1 MFKPDN
7 ALYRCEQIKFC
18 EQQAVNRYH
27 LNDYELMTQ
36 AGTEAFFFLRRTYPQ
51 ARNLAVFC
59 GAGNNG
65 GDGYVLARLA
75 HEHGF
80 SVMVYQCKSIAELSV
95 MAQQAALAASAVGV
109 ECQSADEPLD
119 NETDLIVDALL
130 GIGLHGAVHGMI
142 ATAINQVNSS
152 GLPVLSLDIPSGLD
166 ADTGHA
172 DLFCVKATHTLSFI
186 GLKAG
191 FYTLDGPDY
200 CGEIHCRNLQLEPI
214 LNQARP
220 VARLLHESTL
230 PKLPQRKKNSHK
242 GHFGHVLIIG
252 GGLAMAG
259 AAALAAKAAM
269 RAGAGLVSIA
279 TRPEHSLAML
289 SLLPEAMVY
298 GIHKA
303 QELAAL
309 LAKAT
314 VCVIG
319 PGLGETEWAQAL
331 FLAAI
336 TSQLPMVIDASA
348 LRLLALHPQ
357 VDDNWVLTP
366 HPGEAGSLLSTT
378 TTSVQQDRYQAAA
391 AIQQLYGGVV
401 VLKGA
406 GTIIQTSEHDAF
418 VCVQGNPGMAT
429 AGMGDVLTGIIAG
442 LCAQQLPLADAAK
455 LGVWL
460 HAQAGDHTAKQCG
473 ERGILASDL
482 LDLVPK
488 ILNSIET

>member
-1 MFKPDN
+1 
-7 ALYRCEQIKFC
+7 
-18 EQQAVNRYH
+18 
-27 LNDYELMTQ
+27 
-36 AGTEAFFFLRRTYPQ
+36 
-51 ARNLAVFC
+51 
-59 GAGNNG
+59 
-65 GDGYVLARLA
+65 
-75 HEHGF
+75 
-80 SVMVYQCKSIAELSV
+80 
-95 MAQQAALAASAVGV
+95 
-109 ECQSADEPLD
+109 
-119 NETDLIVDALL
+119 
-130 GIGLHGAVHGMI
+130 
-142 ATAINQVNSS
+142 
-152 GLPVLSLDIPSGLD
+152 
-166 ADTGHA
+166 
-172 DLFCVKATHTLSFI
+172 
-186 GLKAG
+186 
-191 FYTLDGPDY
+191 
-200 CGEIHCRNLQLEPI
+200 LQLEPI